1 MHTKKEIYMKDS
13 LIQFWQSH
21 SETIIALGYN
31 LILAIVIFVASSLIA
46 RAVRKAINNTNSKLN
61 KIDATLIPIFSV
73 VASYAVYVIG
83 GVFIL
88 DIFGVN
94 TASLIALVGAA
105 GLAVGLALKD
115 TLSNIAAGIML
126 LILRPFKTGDFI
138 EFGSTQGTVKEIS
151 LFTTVL
157 ETIDGL
163 YIASPNSV
171 LWGNNIKNFTRN
183 GKRRMDIVVGISY
196 SDSIDDGF
204 KILQAVAA
212 NESRLMT
219 DPAPQVLVA
228 SMADSAVNIQ
238 LRAWATNE
246 NYWSAYWDLNKQVK
260 EAIEAAGLTI
270 PFPQRTLHVVSEQ
283 HLSTVKDK
291 S

>member
-1 MHTKKEIYMKDS
+1 MKERDMKDS
-13 LIQFWQSH
+13 LIQFWQNH
-21 SETIIALGYN
+21 SETIVALGYN
-31 LILAIVIFVASSLIA
+31 LILAIVILVASSLIA
-46 RAVRKAINNTNSKLN
+46 RAVRKAIQNTNSKLN
-61 KIDATLIPIFSV
+61 KVDATLIPIFST

-105 GLAVGLALKD
+105 GLA
-115 TLSNIAAGIML
+115 
-126 LILRPFKTGDFI
+126 
-138 EFGSTQGTVKEIS
+138 
-151 LFTTVL
+151 
-157 ETIDGL
+157 
-163 YIASPNSV
+163 ASPNSV

-196 SDSIDDGF
+196 SDSIDDAF
-204 KILQAVAA
+204 KILQGVAE

-219 DPAPQVLVA
+219 DPAPQVMVA

-260 EAIEAAGLTI
+260 EAVEAAGLTI
-270 PFPQRTLHVVSEQ
+270 PFPQRTLRVVSEQ
-283 HLSTVKDK
+283 RLPTEKDK

>member
-1 MHTKKEIYMKDS
+1 M
-13 LIQFWQSH
+13 
-21 SETIIALGYN
+21 
-31 LILAIVIFVASSLIA
+31 
-46 RAVRKAINNTNSKLN
+46 
-61 KIDATLIPIFSV
+61 
-73 VASYAVYVIG
+73 
-83 GVFIL
+83 
-88 DIFGVN
+88 
-94 TASLIALVGAA
+94 
-105 GLAVGLALKD
+105 
-115 TLSNIAAGIML
+115 
-126 LILRPFKTGDFI
+126 
-138 EFGSTQGTVKEIS
+138 
-151 LFTTVL
+151 L

-196 SDSIDDGF
+196 SDSIDDAF
-204 KILQAVAA
+204 KILQGVAE

-219 DPAPQVLVA
+219 DPAPQVMVA

-270 PFPQRTLHVVSEQ
+270 PFPQRTLHIIENS
-283 HLSTVKDK
+283 SSK
-291 S
+291 